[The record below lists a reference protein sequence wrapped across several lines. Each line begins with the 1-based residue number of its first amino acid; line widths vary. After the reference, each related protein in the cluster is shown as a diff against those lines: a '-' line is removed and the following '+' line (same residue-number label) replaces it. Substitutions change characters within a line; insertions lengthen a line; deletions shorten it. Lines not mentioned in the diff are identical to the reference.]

1 MKFDRFTV
9 ALLILRKD
17 APKLSEQEENELQD
31 AHMAHLAKLHEEGH
45 VLAAGP
51 ILGAPDREIRGLT
64 MYKGSPDEV
73 KELANQDPAVRQG
86 RFRHQFME
94 WMVPEGAISFSHTRF
109 PQSMAEV

>member
-9 ALLILRKD
+9 ALLILRED
-17 APKLSEQEENELQD
+17 APKLSEQEENALQD

-64 MYKGSPDEV
+64 IYKGSPHEV
-73 KELANQDPAVRQG
+73 KELANQDPAVLQG
-86 RFRHQFME
+86 RFRHQFMD
-94 WMVPEGAISFSHTRF
+94 WMVPAGAMSFSHTRF
-109 PQSMAEV
+109 PRSMAEV